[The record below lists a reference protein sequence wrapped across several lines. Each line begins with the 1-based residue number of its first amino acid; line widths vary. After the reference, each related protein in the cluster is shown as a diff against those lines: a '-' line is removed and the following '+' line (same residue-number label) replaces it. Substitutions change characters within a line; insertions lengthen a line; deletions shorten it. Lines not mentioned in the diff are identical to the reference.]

1 MTVDENT
8 NNRKDGLSLQLFMR
22 RRKRQSLFVSNKFCS
37 SLSVRHHALGIF
49 ILVSLC
55 SYGAIMVDGF
65 PLSLYHVNSNKG
77 AIRRYSSSRIRATI
91 HDTTDDG
98 ISVPDNEVV
107 YPLHH
112 DQDDDGTLQKETKVP
127 RHIAFICDGNSR
139 WARNQNLPQVIGHS
153 RGADNLLTLLRHLK
167 DQYSPGVEYVTFYG
181 FSTENWS
188 RDSTE
193 INGIWNIMD
202 QTARKFQD
210 IAVNEGVRV
219 KILGDWQDDKIS
231 PALRNTLATLEKVT
245 AVSSQKLKT
254 NLTVCIAINY
264 GGRSDILK
272 AALQMANN
280 HHQNHLSHN
289 KEYNDGEENNQE
301 LMEDIFDQYLCTD
314 GIPDP
319 DLLIRTGGQQRLSNF
334 LLWNVAYSELYF
346 SKYMWPDFNEEQL
359 DEAIEWFQGTQRTY
373 GGR

>member
-1 MTVDENT
+1 MTEDK
-8 NNRKDGLSLQLFMR
+8 NRIDRNDGISLQLIMR
-22 RRKRQSLFVSNKFCS
+22 RRKRQSLLGRNNFYS
-37 SLSVRHHALGIF
+37 SLSIHHHALGIF
-49 ILVSLC
+49 LLVSLC

-65 PLSLYHVNSNKG
+65 LLSLYHINSNIG
-77 AIRRYSSSRIRATI
+77 QHPSSRIHATV
-91 HDTTDDG
+91 HDATDDD
-98 ISVPDNEVV
+98 ISIPDNEVV
-107 YPLHH
+107 YPLHRS
-112 DQDDDGTLQKETKVP
+112 QDDDTPLQKGTNVP

-139 WARNQNLPQVIGHS
+139 WAKDQNLPQVIGHS
-153 RGADNLLTLLRHLK
+153 RGADNLLTLLRYLK

-188 RDSTE
+188 RDSAE

-210 IAVNEGVRV
+210 TAVNEGVRV

-231 PALRNTLATLEKVT
+231 PTLRNTLATLEKET
-245 AVSSQKLKT
+245 AISSQKLKT

-272 AALQMANN
+272 AALQMAN
-280 HHQNHLSHN
+280 HHNNHLSN
-289 KEYNDGEENNQE
+289 NDDYKDGDENNQK

-346 SKYMWPDFNEEQL
+346 SKFMWPDFNEKQL
-359 DEAIEWFQGTQRTY
+359 DEAIEWFQGTQRRY